1 MAQFKNQKRRGV
13 GESSRKEG
21 VAWQKGPV
29 LLFSILFLTMFFS
42 REMTTALN
50 IKQGQKDCYHLLL
63 CLVNDVCPTCTKV
76 TQRGEKRC
84 RSRSSSQI
92 RDWARSGLG
101 WVRDSNL
108 ELTREGRGW
117 AGGRRRVA
125 GCTRAPQLVMAKG
138 HWPEVQAAHR
148 KGQKADSGDQSGIF
162 FSCHWQCWG
171 SFEETLPSSLPNIY
185 F

>member
-1 MAQFKNQKRRGV
+1 MQWFNSKTKNEEVQGNRQERRV
-13 GESSRKEG
+13 SLDK
-21 VAWQKGPV
+21 KGQCCF
-29 LLFSILFLTMFFS
+29 FSILFWTMFFS

-63 CLVNDVCPTCTKV
+63 CLVNDVCPCNKV
-76 TQRGEKRC
+76 TQRGGKRC

-138 HWPEVQAAHR
+138 HWLEVQAADR

-162 FSCHWQCWG
+162 FSCHWQWL
-171 SFEETLPSSLPNIY
+171 FRLLFPTY
-185 F
+185 TTYTKY

>member
-29 LLFSILFLTMFFS
+29 LLFSILLLTMFFS

-63 CLVNDVCPTCTKV
+63 CLVNDVCPCIKV

-92 RDWARSGLG
+92 RDWARTGLG
-101 WVRDSNL
+101 WARDSNL

-138 HWPEVQAAHR
+138 HWPEVQAVDR

-162 FSCHWQCWG
+162 FTGNAGGLLKKLSRLL
-171 SFEETLPSSLPNIY
+171 FPTY
-185 F
+185 TYKY